1 MNLYVDDR
9 RDPPRV
15 GYECARDVEGAKF
28 LLSLMPFETVSLDY
42 NLGDGGTGMEI
53 LEYMHQRG
61 IRVSRINIHSDN
73 VLGIEQMSA
82 YCAAHF
88 PDVEVTFRPA

>member
-1 MNLYVDDR
+1 MNLFVDDR
-9 RDPPRV
+9 RPFPKS
-15 GYECARDVEGAKF
+15 GYECCRDVESATF

-42 NLGDGGTGMEI
+42 NLGEGRTGMEI
-53 LEYMHQRG
+53 LQYMHAHNVK
-61 IRVSRINIHSDN
+61 VSRINIHSDN
-73 VLGIEQMSA
+73 VLGIAEMTA